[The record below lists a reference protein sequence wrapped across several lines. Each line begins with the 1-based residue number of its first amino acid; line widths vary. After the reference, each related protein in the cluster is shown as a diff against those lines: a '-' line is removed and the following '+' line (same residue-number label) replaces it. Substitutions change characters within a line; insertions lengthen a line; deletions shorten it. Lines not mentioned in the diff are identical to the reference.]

1 MRDPARVHSIDVLE
15 SYAYALAAFGEEV
28 TAVLADLGMSV
39 NRALQW
45 IEQDQPAYWQEQLR
59 RAERDVQEA
68 RLNLERKQMFRIGDF
83 EPACHE
89 EKAILQAGKQR
100 HRRAQEKLAK
110 CRHWGRK
117 LEREFMDYKAA
128 VAPLAAWVAIEIP
141 KGRSVLRRMQRA
153 LTAYVAAHPP
163 EAQPVAGAGAEAE
176 PASPQTASPQTAE
189 ES

>member
-15 SYAYALAAFGEEV
+15 SYSYALATFGEEV
-28 TAVLADLGMSV
+28 TTVLADLGMSV
-39 NRALQW
+39 NRAIQW

-89 EKAILQAGKQR
+89 EKAILLATKQR

-110 CRHWGRK
+110 CRYWGRK
-117 LEREFMDYKAA
+117 MEQEFMDYKAA

-141 KGRSVLRRMQRA
+141 KGRAVLRRMRRA
-153 LTAYVAAHPP
+153 LTAYVNAHPP
-163 EAQPVAGAGAEAE
+163 EMQPVASAGAEAE
-176 PASPQTASPQTAE
+176 PPSSQPPE